1 MAFNKCFLPYLST
14 KKYKVLHFLTLTVFS
29 PEMLK
34 GCAHFVTVNL
44 PFFLQSERKRSKRTC
59 GECVACVKTEDC
71 GQCDF
76 CKVLCIT
83 TSYVEFWD
91 CPQ

>member
-1 MAFNKCFLPYLST
+1 MFFT
-14 KKYKVLHFLTLTVFS
+14 IFKYKEVQSATFLTLTVFS

-83 TSYVEFWD
+83 TIYVEFWD
-91 CPQ
+91 YPQ